1 MTEAFLNL
9 QNLGGLSTGS
19 SQQTQVNSDL
29 FSSLFSTASFS
40 NASLSTAQRLMMVSS
55 SMTMEGT
62 STTLP
67 QDKLGSLEGLLSQ
80 LFPLG
85 TEASSVSA
93 PQHIIY
99 PNDLSEFTTTYL
111 TRLQAYL
118 TEFEEEQTITEDQS
132 EAIQGIHTILDDL
145 SPDLNAPEMLNNPF
159 MMSNMAL
166 LNKDPLLFV
175 SKIKSDFIASVLK
188 MGSDDND
195 DDDDNDS
202 GLSDFSSLSNLPNL
216 PQSSAHQSALFQ
228 QSLGL

>member
-9 QNLGGLSTGS
+9 QNLGGLSIGS

-29 FSSLFSTASFS
+29 FSSFFSSASFS
-40 NASLSTAQRLMMVSS
+40 NASLSTAQRLMLVSS
-55 SMTMEGT
+55 SMAMQGT
-62 STTLP
+62 TSALS

-80 LFPLG
+80 LFPLDSE
-85 TEASSVSA
+85 TSSVSA

-118 TEFEEEQTITEDQS
+118 TEFEEDQTITDDQS
-132 EAIQGIHTILDDL
+132 EAIQGIHRILDDL
-145 SPDLNAPEMLNNPF
+145 SLDPNTPEMLNNPF

-175 SKIKSDFIASVLK
+175 SKIKSDFIAAVLK
-188 MGSDDND
+188 MGSDDD